1 MLLGPETVNVLI
13 IGYGSIGA
21 LHARLAASLGCDVA
35 VLSRRRID
43 FPKTYGDLAQALQ
56 VHAPDYVV
64 IANATNEHYG
74 TLYQLSHLRYTGT
87 VLVEKPIFC
96 RLEAI
101 PVLPFRAVFVA
112 YNLRFHPINQRIKS
126 LLQGE
131 RILSVQ
137 AYVGQYLPDW
147 RPSVD
152 YRQSYSAS
160 SRRGGGA
167 LRDLSHE
174 LDYLTWMLGS
184 WDRVAALGGQF
195 SPLEIDS
202 DDVYTL
208 LLTTPQCPV
217 VSIQLNYLDRLS
229 RRFFL
234 INTAHS
240 TIEADLIR
248 GTLIINDQIESYPT
262 DLKQTYLEMHQ
273 AVQEGRTDTLCSLED
288 GLDVLRLIDAAK
300 DAAAHHT
307 WIIKR
312 THKVDTSE

>member
-1 MLLGPETVNVLI
+1 MNVLI
-13 IGYGSIGA
+13 VGYGSIGA
-21 LHARLAASLGCDVA
+21 QHARLAASLGCNVA
-35 VLSRRRID
+35 VLSRRSIA
-43 FPKTYGDLAQALQ
+43 FPKIYGDLTQALQ
-56 VHAPDYVV
+56 AHAPDYVV

-74 TLYQLSHLRYTGT
+74 TLCQLAQAGYTGT
-87 VLVEKPIFC
+87 VLVEKPIFGQ
-96 RLEAI
+96 LEAI
-101 PVLPFRAVFVA
+101 PALPFRAVFVA

-160 SRRGGGA
+160 ARRGGGA

-174 LDYLTWMLGS
+174 LDYLTWMLGG
-184 WDRVAALGGQF
+184 WNTVTALGGQF

-202 DDVYTL
+202 DDVYAL
-208 LLTTPQCPV
+208 LLATPKCPV

-234 INTAHS
+234 INTARS
-240 TIEADLIR
+240 TIEADLIS
-248 GTLIINDQIESYPT
+248 GTLTINDQVESYPI
-262 DLKQTYLEMHQ
+262 DREQTYLAMHR
-273 AVQEGRTDTLCSLED
+273 AIHDGRTDSLCWLED
-288 GLDVLRLIDAAK
+288 GLDVLRLIDAAE
-300 DAAAHHT
+300 DAAAHCT
-307 WIIKR
+307 WMIRR
-312 THKVDTSE
+312 TN

>member
-1 MLLGPETVNVLI
+1 MNVLI
-13 IGYGSIGA
+13 IGFGSIGTK
-21 LHARLAASLGCDVA
+21 HARLAISLGCNVA
-35 VLSRRRID
+35 VLSRRRIA
-43 FPKTYGDLAQALQ
+43 FPKTYGDLTQALRA
-56 VHAPDYVV
+56 HAPDYVV

-74 TLYQLSHLRYTGT
+74 TLCQLAQAGYTGA
-87 VLVEKPIFC
+87 VLVEKPIFGQ
-96 RLEAI
+96 LESI

-160 SRRGGGA
+160 AGRGGGA

-174 LDYLTWMLGS
+174 LDYLTWMLGG

-195 SPLEIDS
+195 SALEIDS
-202 DDVYTL
+202 DDVYAL
-208 LLTTPQCPV
+208 LLATPRCPV

-229 RRFFL
+229 RRSFL
-234 INTAHS
+234 INTDRN
-240 TIEADLIR
+240 TIEADLIS
-248 GTLIINDQIESYPT
+248 GTITIDGEVESYPI
-262 DLKQTYLEMHQ
+262 DREHTYLAMHR
-273 AVQEGRTDTLCSLED
+273 AMYDACVDTLCSLEE
-288 GLDVLRLIDAAK
+288 GLDVLQLIGAAEDAVARH
-300 DAAAHHT
+300 A
-307 WIIKR
+307 WMIR
-312 THKVDTSE
+312 GMHKPSISE